1 MDDLFIDYL
10 ISKMSLKEKIGQLL
24 YIDYRK
30 TNEKIIGMTN
40 DFEKILNEYK
50 PGGFILF
57 NSNISDFNNT
67 KKFIKDIQSINENNM
82 FIGIDQEGGSV
93 QRLGSNVGFEKI
105 PAASLINDKEEA
117 YLLGKEVGMEL
128 FSIGVNMNMAPVMD
142 IWSNI
147 KNIVMMNRTY
157 GSDPYE
163 VSEKALSFAKGLK
176 EVKIIPVVKH
186 FPGHGSTNVNSHID
200 LPISYK
206 TKEELYNCMSENIE
220 KNRNICYNTLATQL
234 HIDITMYKCVFFSY
248 RKNTCSFQHT
258 CIWWSNCVA
267 AIGACIFSA

>member
-40 DFEKILNEYK
+40 DFEKLLTEYK

-105 PAASLINDKEEA
+105 PAASLINDKKEA

-206 TKEELYNCMSENIE
+206 TKEELYNLELI
-220 KNRNICYNTLATQL
+220 LL
-234 HIDITMYKCVFFSY
+234 
-248 RKNTCSFQHT
+248 
-258 CIWWSNCVA
+258 
-267 AIGACIFSA
+267 